1 MKRLTCTCAELRCAI
16 LFAVA
21 VMGGS
26 ALAQAERVYT
36 VQPGDNLYEL
46 SRRYL
51 EDPAQWRQ
59 LQRINRVSDPRRL
72 MPGSTLQ
79 IPASLARAQSAVADV
94 LHVAAPVGVQVAPTA
109 ASAPLLAGA
118 RVGEG
123 AQIDVGEGGF
133 VTLRLAD
140 GSLVRLPGGTRARL
154 RELRHAPAAGHV
166 QSRIQLEQGRVDAT
180 VTPLP
185 TPRSRFEVFTPRAVG
200 GVRGTT
206 FGVAVGPGGDL
217 IGDVREG
224 AIEVRSLAASRGAP
238 ALVRAGQGARVGAAV
253 SVASLLAAPDLSS
266 VPDVLEDIARLE
278 LPLVRDAGAQ
288 AWHVRVST
296 DEAAQNV
303 VRNATFNEPLARFAG
318 VDDGNYLVSVRA
330 LDAQG
335 IPGAQAVRRVVVN
348 ARPQAPLLL
357 EPRPGSRAV
366 APMVELSCTETGGV
380 VGYRFQVA
388 RDAAFKDLVAQ
399 TPDLDRCQHV
409 VRTLQPGAYLWRVAA
424 VALDAQGQRDQGPFS
439 APVPFEVIALP
450 PTPDAPRTGSGGADT
465 LAVAWG
471 ASPGGPWTHQ
481 LQIARDAAFAQLLDD
496 QRLASPSFTRPM
508 PAAGTY
514 HLRVR
519 QIDAQ
524 GLAGAW
530 SASQRL
536 DVQAR
541 VTTSDAQPLHS
552 SDGRA
557 VRPGTH

>member
-1 MKRLTCTCAELRCAI
+1 MKRPARACPEVRWTI
-16 LFAVA
+16 LIAMA
-21 VMGGS
+21 AMCGS
-26 ALAQAERVYT
+26 AISQPERMHT
-36 VQPGDNLYEL
+36 VQPGDNLYDL
-46 SRRYL
+46 SQRYL
-51 EDPAQWRQ
+51 EDPAQWKQ
-59 LQRINRVSDPRRL
+59 LQRINQISHPRRL
-72 MPGSTLQ
+72 MPGSTLL
-79 IPASLARAQSAVADV
+79 IPAALARAQPSTAEVV
-94 LHVAAPVGVQVAPTA
+94 HVAGPAGLQVDAAA
-109 ASAPLLAGA
+109 ASTPLVAGA
-118 RVGEG
+118 RAGEG

-140 GSLVRLPGGTRARL
+140 GSLVRLPAGTRARL

-185 TPRSRFEVFTPRAVG
+185 TPRSRFEVITPRAVG

-224 AIEVRSLAASRGAP
+224 AIEVRSLAGSRGAP
-238 ALVRAGQGARVGAAV
+238 AMVRAGQGARVGQV
-253 SVASLLAAPDLSS
+253 ITVAPLLAAPDLSG
-266 VPDVLEDIARLE
+266 VPDVLEDMAQIE
-278 LPLVRDAGAQ
+278 LPLARDAGAQ
-288 AWHVRVST
+288 AWQVHVSN
-296 DEAAQNV
+296 DEAALNV
-303 VRNATFNEPLARFAG
+303 VRNATFSQPLARFAG
-318 VDDGNYLVSVRA
+318 LDDGAYRVAVRA

-335 IPGAQAVRRVVVN
+335 IPGAQAIRRVVVN

-366 APMVELSCTETGGV
+366 APEVELVCTEANGV

-388 RDAAFKDLVAQ
+388 RDAAFTDLVAQ
-399 TPDLDRCQHV
+399 TRDLERCQHR
-409 VRTLQPGAYLWRVAA
+409 VRALQPGAYLWRVAA
-424 VALDAQGQRDQGPFS
+424 VARDAQGQRDQGPFS
-439 APVPFEVIALP
+439 SPVPFQVVALP
-450 PTPDAPRTGSGGADT
+450 PTPEAPRTSGDGSAT

-481 LQIARDAAFAQLLDD
+481 LQLAREATFSQLLDD
-496 QRLASPSFTRPM
+496 RLLSEPSFTRPM
-508 PAAGTY
+508 PPAGTY

-530 SASQRL
+530 SAAQRL
-536 DVQAR
+536 DVQGR